1 MTFRLHL
8 EVIRVRGKVLMAAGG
23 AVLLAGLIA
32 PHVRLFPVGLGGMPV
47 SVTGLH
53 ALCGSALGQIA
64 TSASRTLRGR
74 CAAAV
79 AGVAAGWLMVAAG
92 IVGVAVGATGLQK
105 R

>member
-1 MTFRLHL
+1 M
-8 EVIRVRGKVLMAAGG
+8 RGKVLMAAGG
-23 AVLLAGLIA
+23 ALLLAGLIV

-64 TSASRTLRGR
+64 TSASRTLHGR
-74 CAAAV
+74 CAAA
-79 AGVAAGWLMVAAG
+79 ATGVVVGWLMVAAG
-92 IVGVAVGATGLQK
+92 IVGVAVGAMGVQG